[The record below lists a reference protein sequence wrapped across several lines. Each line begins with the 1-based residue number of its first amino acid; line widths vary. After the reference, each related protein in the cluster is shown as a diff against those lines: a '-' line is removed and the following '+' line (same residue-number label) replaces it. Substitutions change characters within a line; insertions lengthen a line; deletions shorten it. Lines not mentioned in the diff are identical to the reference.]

1 MGRIHTPDSV
11 RRRATE
17 VDGVLQRLI
26 VIICFVVAVVVVD
39 AVEASGS

>member
-1 MGRIHTPDSV
+1 MGRIHTPDCV

-17 VDGVLQRLI
+17 VDGVLQRFI